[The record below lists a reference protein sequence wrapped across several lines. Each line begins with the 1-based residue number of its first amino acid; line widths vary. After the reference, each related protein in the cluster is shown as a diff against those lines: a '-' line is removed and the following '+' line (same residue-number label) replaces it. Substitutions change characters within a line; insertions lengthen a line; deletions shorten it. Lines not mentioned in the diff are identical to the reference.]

1 MLKHKKM
8 PKGAVELTKAE
19 VKKLFIDYLQTLILA
34 HSEDQDVA
42 ERLNLANAVA
52 FSDFTADFVV
62 QLLEYIHP
70 VTVMERGFKN
80 DK

>member
-1 MLKHKKM
+1 MLKHEL
-8 PKGAVELTKAE
+8 PKGAVELTKGE

-34 HSEDQDVA
+34 HMEDPDKT
-42 ERLNLANAVA
+42 ESLKLANAVA

-62 QLLEYIHP
+62 QLLKYIHP